1 MTDTGRQLAV
11 AMGLA
16 GLVHAAVAAAVFW
29 VPPPPGAQ
37 AVGLSGVEVSL
48 GPAGGAPG
56 DVAAVAPT
64 ETTPPVETVETPPEV
79 APTEATPV
87 EAVRP
92 VEPEAVIPV
101 ETVETPPPSA
111 EVEPPEQVVEAKPVV
126 PPPPRRKPDPPKPE
140 VVETPPDPAPPETV
154 VAEEL
159 PEQTAAAPSVA
170 GAAGKA
176 GTLDS
181 TEAGSSADASSGGG
195 TPGASADYMSYLL
208 AWLQKHKEY
217 PTEARRRR
225 QEGTALL
232 YFEMDRDGRVRNFQ
246 LQRSS
251 GHPVLDDE
259 VLALIERAQPLPA
272 PPPEVKGETVK
283 LIVPVQFFLR

>member
-1 MTDTGRQLAV
+1 M
-11 AMGLA
+11 
-16 GLVHAAVAAAVFW
+16 
-29 VPPPPGAQ
+29 
-37 AVGLSGVEVSL
+37 
-48 GPAGGAPG
+48 
-56 DVAAVAPT
+56 
-64 ETTPPVETVETPPEV
+64 
-79 APTEATPV
+79 
-87 EAVRP
+87 
-92 VEPEAVIPV
+92 
-101 ETVETPPPSA
+101 
-111 EVEPPEQVVEAKPVV
+111 
-126 PPPPRRKPDPPKPE
+126 
-140 VVETPPDPAPPETV
+140 
-154 VAEEL
+154 
-159 PEQTAAAPSVA
+159 EQTAAAPSVA

-181 TEAGSSADASSGGG
+181 TEAGSSTSANSAGG

-232 YFEMDRDGRVRNFQ
+232 YFEMDRDGRVRTFR

-251 GHPVLDDE
+251 GHAALDDE

-272 PPPEVKGETVK
+272 PPPEVKGEMVK